1 MSGYF
6 LSLHPAFSLHMWYYI
21 HMRGKY
27 WELFIS
33 TFRISSSTFGG
44 GFVIVPLLKKRF
56 VDELGWIEEEEML
69 DLVAISQ
76 SSPGPIA
83 VNASVLIGYK
93 ALGLYGALVAI
104 LGTVLP
110 PLIIISIIS
119 SFYKAFRDSRAVSL
133 LMAGMISGVAAVL
146 ADVAIR
152 LSKGVLKKKRIIEIA
167 VLVLSFV
174 LIRWFKVNILLIIA
188 SCFVLGGVLS
198 LRKGAR

>member
-1 MSGYF
+1 
-6 LSLHPAFSLHMWYYI
+6 
-21 HMRGKY
+21 MRGKY